1 MSTPPIHELLEEII
15 VNVVDPAAADV
26 DQNGTFPHEAMS
38 ALGKAGLLGLLSSP
52 EVGGRGGWL
61 GEAAQI
67 IRRLAARC
75 GSTASVLAM
84 HYCAAVVIE
93 QLGDDDIRRAVGAG
107 QHLSTLAF
115 AEAGTEGNFWTPSGT
130 ATLNDDGDGVFLNAT
145 KGSLVSAG
153 AADSYI
159 WSSLSVEDQTSTTLW
174 LVPSELP
181 GLETAEGSAAT
192 GMCGSSSKPVVATDV
207 LLPVS
212 LRLGEDGAGV
222 SIIFGALLPLFQ
234 ILNASLSLGLMDAA
248 VSRAINHVASSS
260 LSEQQSVRRQLAQ
273 MKNRADVAST
283 LVSDAIVSMAT
294 DRVDASLRMLQTKT
308 VAGEAA
314 LEVTEMATRL
324 GETVPYADDVAI
336 DRPFRNAQAASV
348 SAPTTIDLQDF
359 IGRALC
365 GMPLFD

>member
-26 DQNGTFPHEAMS
+26 DENGTFPHEAMR
-38 ALGKAGLLGLLSSP
+38 ALGKAGLLGLLSST

-67 IRRLAARC
+67 IRRLAASC

-130 ATLNDDGDGVFLNAT
+130 ATLNDDGDGVFLNAN
-145 KGSLVSAG
+145 KGPLVAADG
-153 AADSYI
+153 ADSYI
-159 WSSLSVEDQTSTTLW
+159 WSSLSVDDQTGTTLW
-174 LVPSELP
+174 LVPSDLP
-181 GLETAEGSAAT
+181 GLETIDGDEPT
-192 GMCGSSSKPVVATDV
+192 GMCGSSSNAVTATDV
-207 LLPVS
+207 LLPLS
-212 LRLGEDGAGV
+212 LRLGEDSAGV

-248 VSRAINHVASSS
+248 VSRAMNHVASSS
-260 LSEQQSVRRQLAQ
+260 LSEQPLMRRQLAQ

-294 DRVDASLRMLQTKT
+294 DRVDASLRMLQTKA
-308 VAGEAA
+308 VAGEAV
-314 LEVTEMATRL
+314 LEVTELAARL
-324 GETVPYADDVAI
+324 GDTVPYADDVAI
-336 DRPFRNAQAASV
+336 DRPFRNARAASLI
-348 SAPTTIDLQDF
+348 APTTDDLQDF